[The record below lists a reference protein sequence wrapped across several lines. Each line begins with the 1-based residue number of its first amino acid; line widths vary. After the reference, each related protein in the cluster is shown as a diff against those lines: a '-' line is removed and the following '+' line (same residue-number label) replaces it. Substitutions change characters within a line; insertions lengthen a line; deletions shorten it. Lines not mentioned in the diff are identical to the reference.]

1 MRDES
6 ARAGVWLLVGS
17 LALKSEGQDGRFVN
31 RSFLIAPDGPLAA
44 RYDRIHM
51 FDVATSDSETY
62 RESSSCRPG
71 DHAVVADTP
80 LARTG
85 MTICYDLRFPALYR
99 TLAHAGA
106 QVVTIPS
113 AFSPVTGAAH
123 WEPLLCARVIENGTY
138 VFTPRS
144 MRRASGPL
152 GQSASDLRAFTGDL
166 ALR

>member
-80 LARTG
+80 LARIG
-85 MTICYDLRFPALYR
+85 LTICYDLRFPALYR
-99 TLAHAGA
+99 KLAHAGA
-106 QVVTIPS
+106 QVVAIPS

-123 WEPLLCARVIENGTY
+123 WEMLLRATRKAIENGTY
-138 VFTPRS
+138 VFAPRS
-144 MRRASGPL
+144 MRPASSPHG
-152 GQSASDLRAFTGDL
+152 
-166 ALR
+166 